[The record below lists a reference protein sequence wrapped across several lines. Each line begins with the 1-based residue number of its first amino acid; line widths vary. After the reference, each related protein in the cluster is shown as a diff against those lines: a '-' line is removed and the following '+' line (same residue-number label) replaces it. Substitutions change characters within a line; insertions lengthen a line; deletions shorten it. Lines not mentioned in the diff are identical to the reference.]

1 MLELTNRL
9 RNNNY
14 RFRRVAAM
22 AIFLFLAYL
31 HQERLS
37 QAAESTSKPIM
48 TCVPNRPIANPGET
62 IAVRVWINDSPDTA
76 TGKITWKASVGTIKT
91 NKGSTNATWSF
102 PKEDTSVS
110 TEAPTTA
117 QGFVSH
123 KSLGKV
129 ECQFGVYFV
138 PAPVIIRGLKKPP
151 TLSGK
156 TFLVDGQKE
165 PVGYGLYT
173 YILFGAPPRNDTE
186 RERYLKA
193 LESYLLVIR
202 PIEEMEH
209 YRSQERLNI
218 TLIPLREEP
227 VVVEGNLTG
236 PEQARQL
243 AIKLLG
249 VYDYTRAQV
258 ILADF
263 GVSGIASGP
272 FLASR
277 RVLAKGSNAFQ
288 LRQDI
293 SHVSPNLVGDWT
305 ETFFMLATQESSWTT
320 QTLQKLRLNMLNV
333 IAVAAKNT
341 PLILTA
347 LNEWITVL

>member
-1 MLELTNRL
+1 MELANRL
-9 RNNNY
+9 RNNNCC
-14 RFRRVAAM
+14 FGIVAVAM
-22 AIFLFLAYL
+22 FSFLAYL

-37 QAAESTSKPIM
+37 QAAEPTSKPIM

-62 IAVRVWINDSPDTA
+62 ITVRVWINDSPDTA
-76 TGKITWKASVGTIKT
+76 TGDITWKASVGTIKT

-102 PKEDTSVS
+102 PDDDTSVS

-117 QGFVSH
+117 HGFVRH
-123 KSLGKV
+123 KTLSKV

-138 PAPVIIRGLKKPP
+138 PAPVITRGLKRPP
-151 TLSGK
+151 ILSGK

-209 YRSQERLNI
+209 YRPQERLNI
-218 TLIPLREEP
+218 TLIPLLEEP
-227 VVVEGNLTG
+227 VVLEGNLTG
-236 PEQARQL
+236 PEQVRQL
-243 AIKLLG
+243 AIKLLEI
-249 VYDYTRAQV
+249 YDYTRAQV

-263 GVSGIASGP
+263 GVSRIASGP

-277 RVLAKGSNAFQ
+277 RGLAEGSDAFQ

-305 ETFFMLATQESSWTT
+305 ETFFMLATQESSWTI

-333 IAVAAKNT
+333 IAVAVKDTSRADQ
-341 PLILTA
+341 
-347 LNEWITVL
+347 WIRVFKS